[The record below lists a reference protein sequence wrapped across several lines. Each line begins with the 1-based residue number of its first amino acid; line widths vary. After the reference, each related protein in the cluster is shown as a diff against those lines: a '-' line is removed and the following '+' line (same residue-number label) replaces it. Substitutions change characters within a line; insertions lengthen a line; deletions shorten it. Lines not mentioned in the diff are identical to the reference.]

1 MSKTTKVTEK
11 GQTTIPQNLR
21 EKYGIDPGDE
31 VEWIETDDGLILK
44 KVADDGGRGMLLD
57 DDVPREKRE
66 EVAEELSEEIR
77 EMRDTEWAVE

>member
-1 MSKTTKVTEK
+1 MSMTTKVTEK

-31 VEWIETDDGLILK
+31 VEWIETDDGLLLK